1 MEIRTYS
8 ELIRLDSFLERYQ
21 YLKLGDR
28 VGEET
33 FGFDRYLNQ
42 IFYKSKEWRD
52 IRNYIITRDCGCDLA
67 MLDRDIPH
75 GLKVFVHHMN
85 PISIND
91 IRFSTEYLAN
101 PEYLITTIKRTHDA
115 IHYGDESLLYEEAPI
130 IRTPNDT
137 CPWKL

>member
-1 MEIRTYS
+1 
-8 ELIRLDSFLERYQ
+8 
-21 YLKLGDR
+21 
-28 VGEET
+28 
-33 FGFDRYLNQ
+33 
-42 IFYKSKEWRD
+42 
-52 IRNYIITRDCGCDLA
+52 
-67 MLDRDIPH
+67 MLDREIPH